1 MPEKPFKLAVRA
13 VITDKQGRCL
23 LIRRSDVCKHFVGQW
38 EWPGGKV
45 DEGETFDVALLREV
59 REETGLE
66 VELLDVV
73 GAIGIEMAEVRL
85 AVLCIETK
93 LLGGTLRLSEEH
105 DDHAWVPMAEV
116 PEWNLTG
123 GLKELAESY
132 VAAKKDRGK
141 NHD

>member
-1 MPEKPFKLAVRA
+1 
-13 VITDKQGRCL
+13 
-23 LIRRSDVCKHFVGQW
+23 
-38 EWPGGKV
+38 
-45 DEGETFDVALLREV
+45 
-59 REETGLE
+59 
-66 VELLDVV
+66 
-73 GAIGIEMAEVRL
+73 MAEVRL

>member
-13 VITDKQGRCL
+13 VMLDEQGRCL
-23 LIRRSDVCKHFVGQW
+23 LIRRSNVCKHFVGQW

-59 REETGLE
+59 HEETGLE

-73 GAIGIEMAEVRL
+73 GAFGTEMAEVRL
-85 AVLCIETK
+85 AVLCIEAK

-105 DDHAWVPMAEV
+105 DDRAWVPIANV
-116 PEWNLTG
+116 PEWDLTG
-123 GLKELAESY
+123 GLKELAESF
-132 VAAKKDRGK
+132 VAAKKYKGK
-141 NHD
+141 KHD